1 MMSSLKVK
9 SVQNSMKNV
18 LSEKNSLYYQEKLD
32 FIRKKQ
38 NQHYLEKSNSAQ
50 KLMSEHKMENK
61 FQIREIN

>member
-50 KLMSEHKMENK
+50 KLMSEHK
-61 FQIREIN
+61 I